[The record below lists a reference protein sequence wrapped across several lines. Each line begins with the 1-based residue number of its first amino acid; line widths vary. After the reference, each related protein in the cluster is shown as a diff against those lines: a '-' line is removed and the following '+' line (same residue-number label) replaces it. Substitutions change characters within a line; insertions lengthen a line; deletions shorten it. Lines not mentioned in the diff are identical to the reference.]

1 MRGLFRRRFPF
12 RERSD
17 TAALA
22 CCHVLDGAPVLRV
35 THDVEDGMWQFL
47 CGSEHDADQARV
59 IALQEACDLVD
70 SVGELA
76 DMPCGCIAIRRNTKE
91 KWQIIQA

>member
-12 RERSD
+12 RERPD

-47 CGSEHDADQARV
+47 CGGEHDASEARV
-59 IALQEACDLVD
+59 IALKEAYALDASL
-70 SVGELA
+70 GKLA
-76 DMPCGCIAIRRNTKE
+76 KLPCGCAAQRSSKTG
-91 KWQIIQA
+91 KWKISAS